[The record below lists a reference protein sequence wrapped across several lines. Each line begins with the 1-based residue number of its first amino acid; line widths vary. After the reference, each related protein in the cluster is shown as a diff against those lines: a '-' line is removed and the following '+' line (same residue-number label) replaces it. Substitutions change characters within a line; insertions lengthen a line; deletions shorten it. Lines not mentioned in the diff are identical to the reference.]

1 MLTLIIN
8 KIQTLLFSFDSFC
21 LVPKPPRVQSIA
33 SCRKVS
39 HHCCF
44 SCRRHR
50 HRAYH
55 SYCHRCNF
63 VVVVGRDYV
72 QSPSFSLLV
81 SVQNFPHHRCQFQVP
96 QLLISLVRV
105 YHFLRACLP
114 FLFCIMVS
122 SCINLIGKPVIVKL
136 KWGMEYKG
144 MPMMLCNESI
154 VLLLFPCYTFI
165 SVFNRQLVHDF
176 FLSCIHCVIL
186 FFRLSRFR

>member
-144 MPMMLCNESI
+144 MVMSQLFYYYFPITLSFQCLIVSSSMIFMYSLC
-154 VLLLFPCYTFI
+154 YFI
-165 SVFNRQLVHDF
+165 FQ
-176 FLSCIHCVIL
+176 VIL
-186 FFRLSRFR
+186 FPLIPS